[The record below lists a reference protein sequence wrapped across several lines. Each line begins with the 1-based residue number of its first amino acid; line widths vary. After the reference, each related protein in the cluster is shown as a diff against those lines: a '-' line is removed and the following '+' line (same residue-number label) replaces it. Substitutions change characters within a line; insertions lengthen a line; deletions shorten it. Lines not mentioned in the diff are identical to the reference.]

1 MDLKDP
7 RSSFPEFTDPPTVRR
22 APQRASPN
30 DIEMGDADLYIRL
43 PQVEDDA
50 ASIRNEA
57 HNPHSDVMG
66 DMFQSAQGDRRPTP
80 APGGGDWE
88 QDPRTQELLHEI
100 PRLRGDRKQERTL
113 HSSPPTTTPFTRPGS
128 TMGNVPP
135 SSSRLCSADSNVSAV
150 GGVGAC
156 FGVGVCEAGAASFD
170 IGVSGVR
177 ILDELYVSGDNEHPS
192 VRVPE
197 SINISWPVG
206 RVWMSVWGFWP
217 MQMQPHR
224 LIQCMVGCWPVQAS
238 DGVKGL

>member
-80 APGGGDWE
+80 APGGVIGSKT
-88 QDPRTQELLHEI
+88 PELKSFCTRFHASEETANKSG
-100 PRLRGDRKQERTL
+100 PYTPP
-113 HSSPPTTTPFTRPGS
+113 PPTTTPFTRPGS

>member
-113 HSSPPTTTPFTRPGS
+113 HSSPSNHHTVHTTRLDNGKCNPILVPTLFGRLQRF
-128 TMGNVPP
+128 
-135 SSSRLCSADSNVSAV
+135 SSR
-150 GGVGAC
+150 G
-156 FGVGVCEAGAASFD
+156 
-170 IGVSGVR
+170 R
-177 ILDELYVSGDNEHPS
+177 
-192 VRVPE
+192 
-197 SINISWPVG
+197 G
-206 RVWMSVWGFWP
+206 RVFRCR
-217 MQMQPHR
+217 R
-224 LIQCMVGCWPVQAS
+224 L
-238 DGVKGL
+238 